1 MARDKNIQ
9 QDIGKL
15 KAIYELIP
23 EDRRIIADDLIKE
36 VYFITETLDEL
47 KENIKETGTVEKFE
61 QGKQKFLR
69 ENPALKSYNT
79 TIQRYCLVYKQLT
92 DLIPKKENKP
102 EDDGF
107 DNFTNGRDYA

>member
-1 MARDKNIQ
+1 MARDKDTQ
-9 QDIGKL
+9 RDMGKL
-15 KAIYELIP
+15 KAIYDLIP

-36 VYFITETLDEL
+36 ISFITETLDEL

-61 QGKQKFLR
+61 QGKQKFMR

-92 DLIPKKENKP
+92 DLIPKKEAKTD
-102 EDDGF
+102 DDGF
-107 DNFTNGRDYA
+107 DNYANGRDYA